1 MPVKTSMAW
10 MREVEQLKLELA
22 MREAFMADA
31 IALLRSHQ
39 NKELVE
45 PFLDKLF
52 EHKSLWITPASEAF
66 KRAG

>member
-1 MPVKTSMAW
+1 MPVKTSEAW
-10 MREVEQLKLELA
+10 KREVEQLKLELA
-22 MREAFMADA
+22 MREAFIADA
-31 IALLRSHQ
+31 VALLRSHQ

>member
-1 MPVKTSMAW
+1 MPVKTSTAW

-22 MREAFMADA
+22 MREALIADA

-66 KRAG
+66 KRTG

>member
-1 MPVKTSMAW
+1 MSVKTSAAW
-10 MREVEQLKLELA
+10 FREVAQLRMELA
-22 MREAFMADA
+22 MREAFIADA

-66 KRAG
+66 KHAG